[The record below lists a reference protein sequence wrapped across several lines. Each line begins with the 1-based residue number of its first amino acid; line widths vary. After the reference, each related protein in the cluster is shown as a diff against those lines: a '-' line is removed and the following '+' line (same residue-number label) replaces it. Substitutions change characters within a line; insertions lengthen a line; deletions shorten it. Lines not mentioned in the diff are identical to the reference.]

1 MIGLIFD
8 KIKIYSRASVVRVDG
23 GLSRSTLFL
32 RLLATALGTIVE
44 RQRDVETTARGV
56 AALLKVFKGDW
67 SLNDVIKGV
76 HVNVELRV
84 EPGEERLSLNRDIVK
99 RIIEGMR
106 CRA

>member
-1 MIGLIFD
+1 M
-8 KIKIYSRASVVRVDG
+8 
-23 GLSRSTLFL
+23 
-32 RLLATALGTIVE
+32 ATALGTIVE
-44 RQRDVETTARGV
+44 RQRDVEATARGGV